1 MRKHNLRVTPRIL
14 VADDERDMADV
25 CCVLLEAAGYRV
37 QRAYDGLTAAALA
50 KASHPDLAILNY
62 GMPLMTGLAVL
73 EEMRAAGLLS
83 PVIITSASDDFGAL
97 SERALKAGAQA
108 CVRQPGPADWLLR
121 LVPFLLDRR
130 GTVRG

>member
-25 CCVLLEAAGYRV
+25 CCMLLGAAGYRV

-50 KASHPDLAILNY
+50 KATKPDLVILNY
-62 GMPLMTGLAVL
+62 LMPGMTGIEVL
-73 EEMRAAGLLS
+73 REIRATGLSS
-83 PVIITSASDDFGAL
+83 PVIITSGVSDFTAL
-97 SERALKAGAQA
+97 ADLALKEGAQA

-121 LVPFLLDRR
+121 FVPVLLDRR
-130 GTVRG
+130 PTPSR